1 MAEIYCV
8 SVTVLNSSLTLITYL
23 LGRCFYYSCLHMG
36 KLSYREINDI
46 FRVSQLKEVS
56 AEI

>member
-1 MAEIYCV
+1 MAEIYYV
-8 SVTVLNSSLTLITYL
+8 LVTMLNSSLTRITYL
-23 LGRCFYYSCLHMG
+23 LGRCFYHSCLHMG

-46 FRVSQLKEVS
+46 FRVSQLKKVS

>member
-1 MAEIYCV
+1 
-8 SVTVLNSSLTLITYL
+8 
-23 LGRCFYYSCLHMG
+23 MG